1 MKIEKGAR
9 KFIQTL
15 LECTNNPVFPWKI
28 KVKVLK
34 FLDTGIQDVS
44 TRIQALSQVL

>member
-28 KVKVLK
+28 KVKVLISNHFQSDFCK
-34 FLDTGIQDVS
+34 SIKSICIF
-44 TRIQALSQVL
+44 